1 MSQNFPIKVSAGIWT
16 RVGVGVGELFSFH
29 NHVMSWVLDLS
40 VYLIIHNVSIPSE
53 YVVCEDEVKHAL
65 LASNCVC
72 PGISTFFTLLLHTL
86 HEQ

>member
-1 MSQNFPIKVSAGIWT
+1 MRVKGLKALIWLPLFLENTNKHQLVLEHRACNLSQLVTLSIDIIVLL
-16 RVGVGVGELFSFH
+16 LFSEH
-29 NHVMSWVLDLS
+29 
-40 VYLIIHNVSIPSE
+40 
-53 YVVCEDEVKHAL
+53 VVCEDEVKHAL